1 MSGRMCLA
9 IACALAALGV
19 CAQTARAQTSP
30 AAESEFKAGKE
41 KMRAGRIAEAC
52 DHFDASQK
60 LESNL
65 ATLASLAD
73 CREKNG
79 QLASAWGAWVG
90 VRSQTRDDKKQATL
104 HRTAVQRAD
113 ALEPR
118 LSYLTINVPD
128 ESRVEGLTIRRD
140 GEEVAIAVWNRAVP
154 VDGGSH
160 TIEGKAPGHEPWS
173 TTVEVE
179 AERDQKSVE
188 VPKFKALPKL
198 IELEKPTE
206 IHNTY
211 VIDEPSPWTTR
222 RKVAVGVAGGGAAL
236 IVVGAVLGFQ
246 AQTLRDDAENACPP
260 EACGPGDAERANDL
274 NDRSQKRALFANVA
288 FGAGGAALIGGAV
301 LWYLG
306 APVTPTVDEEGDLG
320 VAFAGT
326 W

>member
-1 MSGRMCLA
+1 MSGRTCLA
-9 IACALAALGV
+9 IACALAWLGIR
-19 CAQTARAQTSP
+19 APAARAQTSP

-41 KMRAGRIAEAC
+41 KMRTGKIAEAC

-90 VRSQTRDDKKQATL
+90 VRSQTRDDRKQATL
-104 HRTAVQRAD
+104 HRTASQRAD

-128 ESRVEGLTIRRD
+128 ESRVEGLVIRRD
-140 GEEVAIAVWNRAVP
+140 GEEIALAVWNRAVP
-154 VDGGSH
+154 IDGGTH

-173 TTVEVE
+173 TTIEVE
-179 AERDQKSVE
+179 AEQDHKAVE

-198 IELEKPTE
+198 IEPKAPTE

-211 VIDEPSPWTTR
+211 VIEEPSPWTTR
-222 RKVAVGVAGGGAAL
+222 RKVAIGVAGGGAVV

-260 EACGPGDAERANDL
+260 DACGPTDAERANDL

-326 W
+326 F